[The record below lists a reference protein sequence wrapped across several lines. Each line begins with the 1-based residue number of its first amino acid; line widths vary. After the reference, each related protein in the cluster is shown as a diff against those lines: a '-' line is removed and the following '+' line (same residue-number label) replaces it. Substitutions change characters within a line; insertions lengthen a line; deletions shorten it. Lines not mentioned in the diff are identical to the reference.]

1 MNFYE
6 QLMDEHRLIE
16 HMVHLIDEQV
26 KMIEEKN
33 EINLAVIDLITDFL
47 KTYASSCHERKEE
60 AILFKKLEEK
70 DIPDSYRETIKVLKA
85 DHEFARETVVKIISE
100 REDYI
105 AGSKESLMEIINQLR
120 ALVKLYP
127 KHIKKE
133 EDEFYKQAV
142 DYLTSNEESGMID
155 DFNKLDQ
162 ELIHKKYQQV
172 VERLENS

>member
-1 MNFYE
+1 MKFYE
-6 QLMDEHRLIE
+6 PLMDEHRLIE

-26 KMIEEKN
+26 KVIEEKN

-60 AILFKKLEEK
+60 EVLFKKLNEK
-70 DIPDSYRETIKVLKA
+70 DIPASYEETIKVLKA
-85 DHEFARETVVKIISE
+85 DHEFARKTVTKIISE
-100 REDYI
+100 RERYI
-105 AGSKESLMEIINQLR
+105 AGVKESLMEIINQLR
-120 ALVKLYP
+120 ILVKLYP

-133 EDEFYKQAV
+133 EDEFYKQIV
-142 DYLTSNEESGMID
+142 DYLTSKEESSMIE

-172 VERLENS
+172 IERLENS